1 LKEILTGIADLIF
14 PPRCAACGNLLERH
28 DSLPFCPSCLEGI
41 HFIRSPLCHRCGV
54 PFPVSDGDDHLCG
67 DCLIAEKPYA
77 VARSVGRYE
86 DTLLTAIHRFKYRG
100 KTGIGEVLGGLMADF
115 AGRIWDMRVFER
127 IIPVPLHRNRLRE
140 RGFNQA
146 VILARNISKRFD
158 IPLDFTSLRREIFT
172 PPQVG
177 LGKEARSANVH
188 NAFTVSHP
196 ERIAGR
202 KILLVDDVYTT
213 GSTLEECSR
222 VLIRAKAETV
232 ALLTLARAVHHQGK
246 EPNE

>member
-1 LKEILTGIADLIF
+1 MKEILTGIADLIF